1 MEPFGLFNLLKTLLP
16 STNETADSAPQN
28 PPQPPPKTASVP
40 TETPPPPPPHNACLD
55 FMAKHDE
62 RARNTKKK

>member
-16 STNETADSAPQN
+16 NTNETADAAAQNPSQQQSKSAPA
-28 PPQPPPKTASVP
+28 PV
-40 TETPPPPPPHNACLD
+40 EPPPPPPSHNACLD